1 MPVPR
6 CPSAQRRAFTL
17 IELLV
22 VIAIIAVL
30 IGLLLPAVQKVRQAA
45 ARAESANNLKQMGVA
60 VHNFA
65 SANNGTLPPSY
76 GELPGGTGADFHSF
90 FYYILPYIEQENV
103 ANQFPNGFIGST
115 AGLPIKTFVA
125 PLDPTNDT
133 TTDLT
138 SYASNQAVFKT
149 TAGNI
154 NNSFGTKGTSNT
166 VIIMERY
173 AVSKVGNGSGSLGL
187 QRGHHHWNSSF
198 AMIDCTTIPAGL
210 DATTP
215 QFAPPPDTVDYRR
228 PQGFTASVMLTCL
241 GDGSVRTVGPGV
253 SQTTWIWAC
262 DPLNERPTPP
272 DW

>member
-1 MPVPR
+1 MTAP
-6 CPSAQRRAFTL
+6 RRATARAHGFTL

-30 IGLLLPAVQKVRQAA
+30 IGLLLPAIQKVREASQ
-45 ARAESANNLKQMGVA
+45 RADSANNLKQMGIA
-60 VHNFA
+60 THNFA

-103 ANQFPNGFIGST
+103 AAQFPNGFIGST

-125 PLDPTNDT
+125 ALDPTNDT

-138 SYASNQAVFKT
+138 SYASNLALFKN

-154 NNSFGTKGTSNT
+154 SNAFGTKGTSNT
-166 VIIMERY
+166 VMIMERY

-187 QRGHHHWNSSF
+187 QRGHHHWNSAF
-198 AMIDCTTIPAGL
+198 AGIDCTTVPAGL

-215 QFAPPPDTVDYRR
+215 QFVPPLAAVDYRR
-228 PQGFTASVMLTCL
+228 PQGFTATVMLACL
-241 GDGSVRTVGPGV
+241 GDGSVRTVGPNV
-253 SQTTWIWAC
+253 SQAAWSWAC
-262 DPLNERPTPP
+262 DPFNDNPAPP